1 MAAMTLRAHLLLAA
15 ALTLF
20 SGRAAMAQHG
30 PAATELPDNPTP
42 KQDQNGSAQP
52 AAKKG
57 RGGPIAL
64 VAKRSFFYPELAT
77 TPGPLTAEQK
87 FKLFLAKSTSP
98 PQFLGSLAGAGIT
111 QAMDRFPGYGQGG
124 EGYAKR
130 FAASMAT
137 GASSNFFGTFIVASV
152 LHEDPRYFPR
162 AEGSFGKRLGYALE
176 RVLVTR
182 KDNDGE
188 GFNWWGTTGQL
199 AAEGLANSYLPD
211 GERTVGKTFQRY
223 GIRIGFS
230 AANNVVKEYWPTIF
244 KRLGINKIA
253 PGLGPD
259 QPSK

>member
-1 MAAMTLRAHLLLAA
+1 
-15 ALTLF
+15 
-20 SGRAAMAQHG
+20 
-30 PAATELPDNPTP
+30 
-42 KQDQNGSAQP
+42 
-52 AAKKG
+52 
-57 RGGPIAL
+57 
-64 VAKRSFFYPELAT
+64 
-77 TPGPLTAEQK
+77 
-87 FKLFLAKSTSP
+87 
-98 PQFLGSLAGAGIT
+98 
-111 QAMDRFPGYGQGG
+111 
-124 EGYAKR
+124 
-130 FAASMAT
+130 
-137 GASSNFFGTFIVASV
+137 VASV

-259 QPSK
+259 QPSR